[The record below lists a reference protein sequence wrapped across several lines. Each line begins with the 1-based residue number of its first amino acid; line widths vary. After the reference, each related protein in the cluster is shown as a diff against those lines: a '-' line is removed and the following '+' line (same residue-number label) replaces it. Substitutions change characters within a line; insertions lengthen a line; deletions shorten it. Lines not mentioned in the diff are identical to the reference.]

1 MCFMIFIHMMILTC
15 CSSVVDRNIVYYAIE
30 VAQEQILY
38 TYNERNIYYKNE
50 NYKKRHDSSTIKI
63 RKHQNSAGWQLLCL
77 MSN

>member
-38 TYNERNIYYKNE
+38 TYNERNIHYKNE
-50 NYKKRHDSSTIKI
+50 KNAEKET
-63 RKHQNSAGWQLLCL
+63 
-77 MSN
+77 